1 VVEHKK
7 NLDEVLGKRVR
18 ELRVAAKEDAE
29 KVAYSAGMTLEA
41 YEASERGER
50 RFRAVEL
57 YHIAHRLDV
66 RMQDIASAIIDAD
79 IFLEP

>member
-29 KVAYSAGMTLEA
+29 RVIYSAGMALEA

-50 RFRAVEL
+50 RFRVIEL
-57 YHIAHRLDV
+57 YYIAQRLDV
-66 RMQDIASAIIDAD
+66 RMQDIVSA
-79 IFLEP
+79 L